1 MTNTADPWGPYRA
14 TIEDDLDTCA
24 DYLRGSAGPWPVRS
38 PPDRHYIADKA
49 HQLHI
54 AACRMVR
61 IVQDIDGWLGE
72 CATTV
77 EHGGDGTQDL
87 SLDVTGILRV
97 KFSATRAFD
106 RTTGECHSV
115 FAALGDPALE

>member
-1 MTNTADPWGPYRA
+1 
-14 TIEDDLDTCA
+14 
-24 DYLRGSAGPWPVRS
+24 
-38 PPDRHYIADKA
+38 
-49 HQLHI
+49 
-54 AACRMVR
+54 MVR

-115 FAALGDPALE
+115 LAALGDPALE